1 MKIRQMHYSFDFD
14 YTLADSSS
22 GAILCFNHAL
32 EKLGLPGQSE
42 CNIRKTIGLSLQK
55 SFEILSPMGMEKD
68 FDRFVHLFKEK
79 ADEVMLENIKI
90 YEVVPEVF
98 SKLKVLGQ
106 YISIVS
112 TKYKYRIVAAL
123 EREQLLHLVDNIIG
137 GECVTKVK
145 PNPEGLN
152 KAIDTSNILAGNTF
166 YIGDSISDGECASR
180 AKVKFIAVTTGVTSL
195 HLLEKWEPVKV
206 INNLTELINVS

>member
-1 MKIRQMHYSFDFD
+1 MHYSFDFD
-14 YTLADSSS
+14 FTLADSSTR
-22 GAILCFNHAL
+22 AILCFNHAL
-32 EKLGLPGQSE
+32 GKLGLPEQSE
-42 CNIRKTIGLSLQK
+42 CYIRKTIGLSLRK
-55 SFEILSPMGMEKD
+55 SFEILSPMGTGID
-68 FDRFVHLFKEK
+68 FDRLIHLFKEK

-90 YEVVPEVF
+90 YEGVPEVF
-98 SKLKVLGQ
+98 SRLKASGQ

-137 GECVTKVK
+137 GECVAKVK

-152 KAIDTSNILAGNTF
+152 KATEISNILAENTF

-180 AKVKFIAVTTGVTSL
+180 AKVKFVAVTTGVTDL
-195 HLLEKWEPVKV
+195 HRLEKWKPVRV
-206 INNLTELINVS
+206 INNLSELIGV